1 MKEIKINTFY
11 PLKKMGITNSKQALA
26 QDIIDGLEDK
36 KPKVFGMYMRL
47 IRKFG
52 EGRMRA
58 LLSEVVDDYKSGRVK
73 NRVKMFMYRIRK
85 LRDALK

>member
-1 MKEIKINTFY
+1 
-11 PLKKMGITNSKQALA
+11 MGINNSKQALA

-36 KPKVFGMYMRL
+36 KPKVFGMYMGL

-52 EGRMRA
+52 EYRMRA

-73 NRVKMFMYRIRK
+73 NRVKMFMFRIRK
-85 LRDALK
+85 LREALS